1 MSGLHGKRIAL
12 ACWRRATE
20 IAKGVEKLGGLP
32 LWRPTLRTLSVVED
46 PDLQQLL
53 TRLVREG
60 ADWFLFTT
68 GMGVHAL
75 LEAADQLGLRADVLA
90 LLQRA
95 HVAARGYKTVHAL
108 RELGLSVAARDRDG
122 TTASLL
128 AALEDVEL
136 RGAHVVVQAYGE
148 PVPEI
153 THWLHQRQARVTE
166 LLLYRHLPAPPE
178 ELQILAEEIINA
190 RVDAVLFTSSPQ
202 VRFLWDFLHAH
213 DLEEAVRAAFQ
224 NAVLAVAVGHVTAQ
238 ALRER
243 GVTRILTPESERMGA
258 TLAALAR
265 FFDRRDPLYR
275 NPL

>member
-1 MSGLHGKRIAL
+1 MSGLQGKRIAL

-32 LWRPTLRTLSVVED
+32 LLRPTLRTLSVADD
-46 PDLQQLL
+46 PDLQQHL

-90 LLQRA
+90 LLQQA
-95 HVAARGYKTVHAL
+95 HIAARGYKTAHAL
-108 RELGLSVAARDRDG
+108 RELGLSIAARDRDG

-128 AALEDVEL
+128 SAFERMEL
-136 RGAHVVVQAYGE
+136 KDAHVVVQAYGE

-153 THWLHQRQARVTE
+153 THWFHRRQARVTE

-178 ELQILAEEIINA
+178 ELHTLAEEIINA

-202 VRFLWDFLHAH
+202 VRRLWDFLHTH
-213 DLEEAVRAAFQ
+213 HLEEAVRAAFQ
-224 NAVLAVAVGHVTAQ
+224 NAVLAVAVGHVTAH

-243 GVTRILTPESERMGA
+243 GITRILVPESERMGA
-258 TLAALAR
+258 ALAALAR
-265 FFDRRDPLYR
+265 FFDHP
-275 NPL
+275 